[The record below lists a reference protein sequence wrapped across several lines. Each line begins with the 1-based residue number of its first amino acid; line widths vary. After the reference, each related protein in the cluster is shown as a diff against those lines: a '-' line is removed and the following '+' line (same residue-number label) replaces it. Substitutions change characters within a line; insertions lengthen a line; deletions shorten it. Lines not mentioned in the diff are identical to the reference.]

1 MKMALKG
8 MTKNTNH
15 RYNDLFGKN
24 PDVKYPDAFYF
35 RITKDWTMYYTSSR
49 EDTVVLGV
57 MVPSKMK
64 MKYKTMACFEIEDES

>member
-8 MTKNTNH
+8 MTKNSNH
-15 RYNDLFGKN
+15 RYNDQFGKN
-24 PDVKYPDAFYF
+24 PEVKYPDAFFF
-35 RITKDWTMYYTSSR
+35 RITKDWTMYYTSSK

-64 MKYKTMACFEIEDES
+64 MKYLTMACFEIEDET